1 MKRVIAPTILIG
13 LFLGATSVPQ
23 TFTDD
28 VGYRVHLTSPPQ
40 RIISLA
46 PNITEILYQLDLQDK
61 IIAVTQYCDYPPEV
75 KEKPTIGGY
84 INPNLEKIIA
94 LKPDLILGFRGNPLP
109 LIHKLQSL
117 GLPIFVLDEGQT
129 ISSLLRMIDRLGKVT
144 FKVEKAASL
153 RRQLE
158 SILSEIDHKLTSTT
172 NKPRVLLTFQ
182 GSQLWSCGQESFL
195 NDLITRAG
203 GINIWHDIHRAW
215 FVTQAEEII
224 LKNPE
229 IIIIL
234 APDINHFNQTKQF
247 LFSLPRFNQIKAIR
261 NQKIFFIDED
271 LVSRLSPRLIEALPL
286 FLAIFHPELTSCPL

>member
-109 LIHKLQSL
+109 LIHNQQA
-117 GLPIFVLDEGQT
+117 P
-129 ISSLLRMIDRLGKVT
+129 SSSY
-144 FKVEKAASL
+144 F
-153 RRQLE
+153 
-158 SILSEIDHKLTSTT
+158 
-172 NKPRVLLTFQ
+172 
-182 GSQLWSCGQESFL
+182 
-195 NDLITRAG
+195 
-203 GINIWHDIHRAW
+203 
-215 FVTQAEEII
+215 
-224 LKNPE
+224 
-229 IIIIL
+229 
-234 APDINHFNQTKQF
+234 
-247 LFSLPRFNQIKAIR
+247 PRFPTVELWTGKFPKR
-261 NQKIFFIDED
+261 PDHPGWRYKY
-271 LVSRLSPRLIEALPL
+271 
-286 FLAIFHPELTSCPL
+286 LA

>member
-1 MKRVIAPTILIG
+1 MKRVIAPAILIG

-144 FKVEKAASL
+144 FKAEKAASL

-182 GSQLWSCGQESFL
+182 GSQLWSCGEESFL

-215 FVTQAEEII
+215 FVAQAEEII